1 MAKVT
6 LTKTLVEKNSQLA
19 ELLAERNIEVGSKIE
34 QSELD
39 ELYKVLETTELIE
52 LTQEDLDKEPGLV
65 SKGFEVGQVI
75 RVKKKVEVQDLDT
88 SKAGETSQNLDENLD
103 EKPKSYKVI
112 SRFRDQNNES
122 KIYEVNEVIP
132 VDFEESRIASL
143 LERKLIS
150 EA

>member
-39 ELYKVLETTELIE
+39 ELYKILETTELIE
-52 LTQEDLDKEPGLV
+52 LTQEDL
-65 SKGFEVGQVI
+65 
-75 RVKKKVEVQDLDT
+75 
-88 SKAGETSQNLDENLD
+88 

>member
-6 LTKTLVEKNSQLA
+6 ITKTLVDKNSQLA

-52 LTQEDLDKEPGLV
+52 LTQEDLDKEPGLF
-65 SKGFEVGQVI
+65 SKGFEVGQV
-75 RVKKKVEVQDLDT
+75 KKKAEVEDL
-88 SKAGETSQNLDENLD
+88 

-132 VDFEESRIASL
+132 ADFEESRIASL

>member
-6 LTKTLVEKNSQLA
+6 ITKTLVEKKPQLA

-75 RVKKKVEVQDLDT
+75 RVKKKVEIQESDA
-88 SKAGETSQNLDENLD
+88 SKAGESSKNLDQTA
-103 EKPKSYKVI
+103 KSYKVI
-112 SRFRDQNNES
+112 SRFRDQNNEA
-122 KIYEVNEVIP
+122 KIYEVGEEVP
-132 VDFEESRIASL
+132 ADFDESRIASL
-143 LERKLIS
+143 LECKLIS

>member
-6 LTKTLVEKNSQLA
+6 ITKKLVEENSQLA
-19 ELLAERNIEVGSKIE
+19 ELLAERKIEVGSKIE

-75 RVKKKVEVQDLDT
+75 RVKKKVENQDLDR
-88 SKAGETSQNLDENLD
+88 SKGGENSQNLDESLD
-103 EKPKSYKVI
+103 EQTKSYKAI
-112 SRFRDQNNES
+112 ARFRDQDNER
-122 KIYEVNEVIP
+122 KIYEVGEKIP
-132 VDFEESRIASL
+132 AEFEESRIASL

>member
-39 ELYKVLETTELIE
+39 ELYKVLETTELKE
-52 LTQEDLDKEPGLV
+52 LTQEHFDAEPALTD
-65 SKGFEVGQVI
+65 KGFEVGQVI
-75 RVKKKVEVQDLDT
+75 RVKKKAEVEDL
-88 SKAGETSQNLDENLD
+88 

-112 SRFRDQNNES
+112 SQFRDKDNEA
-122 KIYEVNEVIP
+122 KIYEVNEVVP
-132 VDFEESRIASL
+132 ADFEESRIASL

>member
-6 LTKTLVEKNSQLA
+6 LTKTLVEKNPQLA

-39 ELYKVLETTELIE
+39 ELYKILETTELKV
-52 LTQEDLDKEPGLV
+52 LTQEHFDAEPGLTD
-65 SKGFEVGQVI
+65 KGFEVGQVI
-75 RVKKKVEVQDLDT
+75 RVKKKVEVQDLD
-88 SKAGETSQNLDENLD
+88 ETA
-103 EKPKSYKVI
+103 KSYKVI
-112 SRFRDQNNES
+112 SRFRDQNNEA
-122 KIYEVNEVIP
+122 KIFEIGEDILA
-132 VDFEESRIASL
+132 DFEEARITSL

>member
-6 LTKTLVEKNSQLA
+6 ITKTLVDKNSQLA

-39 ELYKVLETTELIE
+39 ELYKVLE
-52 LTQEDLDKEPGLV
+52 
-65 SKGFEVGQVI
+65 
-75 RVKKKVEVQDLDT
+75 
-88 SKAGETSQNLDENLD
+88 
-103 EKPKSYKVI
+103 KPKSYKVI
-112 SRFRDQNNES
+112 SRFRDQNNEA

-132 VDFEESRIASL
+132 ADFEESRIASL

>member
-6 LTKTLVEKNSQLA
+6 ITKKLVEENSQLA
-19 ELLAERNIEVGSKIE
+19 ELLAERKIEVGSKIE

-65 SKGFEVGQVI
+65 SKGFKVGQVI
-75 RVKKKVEVQDLDT
+75 RVKKKVENQDLDR
-88 SKAGETSQNLDENLD
+88 SKGGENSQNLDESLD
-103 EKPKSYKVI
+103 EQTKSYKAI
-112 SRFRDQNNES
+112 ARFRDQDNER
-122 KIYEVNEVIP
+122 KIYEVGEKIP
-132 VDFEESRIASL
+132 AEFEESRIASL

>member
-6 LTKTLVEKNSQLA
+6 ITKTLVEKNSQLA

-39 ELYKVLETTELIE
+39 ELYKILETTELKV
-52 LTQEDLDKEPGLV
+52 LTQEHFDAEPALAD
-65 SKGFEVGQVI
+65 KGFEVGQVI
-75 RVKKKVEVQDLDT
+75 RVKKKAEVQDLDA
-88 SKAGETSQNLDENLD
+88 SKEGESSQNLDENLD
-103 EKPKSYKVI
+103 ETAKSYKVI

-132 VDFEESRIASL
+132 ADFEESRITSL

>member
-6 LTKTLVEKNSQLA
+6 ITKTLVEKNSQLA

-39 ELYKVLETTELIE
+39 ELYKVL
-52 LTQEDLDKEPGLV
+52 K
-65 SKGFEVGQVI
+65 
-75 RVKKKVEVQDLDT
+75 
-88 SKAGETSQNLDENLD
+88 
-103 EKPKSYKVI
+103 KPKSYKVI
-112 SRFRDQNNES
+112 SRFRDKDNEV
-122 KIYEVNEVIP
+122 KIYEVNEVVP
-132 VDFEESRIASL
+132 ADFDESRIADL

>member
-6 LTKTLVEKNSQLA
+6 ITKTLVKENSQLA

-75 RVKKKVEVQDLDT
+75 RVKKKADVQDL
-88 SKAGETSQNLDENLD
+88 

-112 SRFRDQNNES
+112 SRFRDQNNEA
-122 KIYEVNEVIP
+122 KIYEVNEVVP
-132 VDFEESRIASL
+132 ADFEESRIADL
-143 LERKLIS
+143 LSRKLIS

>member
-6 LTKTLVEKNSQLA
+6 ITKKLVEENSQLA

-39 ELYKVLETTELIE
+39 ELHKVLETTELKE
-52 LTQEDLDKEPGLV
+52 LTQEHFDAEPALTD
-65 SKGFEVGQVI
+65 KGFEVGQVI
-75 RVKKKVEVQDLDT
+75 RVKKKAEVEDL
-88 SKAGETSQNLDENLD
+88 

-112 SRFRDQNNES
+112 SRFRDQNNEA
-122 KIYEVNEVIP
+122 KIYEIGEEVP

>member
-6 LTKTLVEKNSQLA
+6 ITKTLVKENSQLA

-39 ELYKVLETTELIE
+39 ELYEVLETTELIE

-65 SKGFEVGQVI
+65 SKGFEVGKVI
-75 RVKKKVEVQDLDT
+75 RVKKKADVQDL
-88 SKAGETSQNLDENLD
+88 

-122 KIYEVNEVIP
+122 RIYEVNEVVP
-132 VDFEESRIASL
+132 ADFEESRIADL
-143 LERKLIS
+143 LSRKLIS

>member
-6 LTKTLVEKNSQLA
+6 ITKTLVKENSQLA
-19 ELLAERNIEVGSKIE
+19 ELLTERNIEVGSKIE

-39 ELYKVLETTELIE
+39 ELYKILETTELKE
-52 LTQEDLDKEPGLV
+52 LTQEHFDAEPGLAD
-65 SKGFEVGQVI
+65 KGFEVGQVI
-75 RVKKKVEVQDLDT
+75 RVKKKAEVQDLDT
-88 SKAGETSQNLDENLD
+88 SKAGESSQNLDENLD
-103 EKPKSYKVI
+103 ETAKSYKVI
-112 SRFRDQNNES
+112 SRFRDQNNEA

-132 VDFEESRIASL
+132 ADFEESRIASL

>member
-6 LTKTLVEKNSQLA
+6 ITKTLVKENSQLA

-65 SKGFEVGQVI
+65 SKGFEVDQVI
-75 RVKKKVEVQDLDT
+75 RVKKKAEVKDLDT

-112 SRFRDQNNES
+112 SRFRDQNNEA
-122 KIYEVNEVIP
+122 KIYEVNEVVP
-132 VDFEESRIASL
+132 ADFEESRIISL

>member
-6 LTKTLVEKNSQLA
+6 ITKTLVKENSQLA

-39 ELYKVLETTELIE
+39 ELYKILETTELIE

-75 RVKKKVEVQDLDT
+75 RVKKKADVQDL
-88 SKAGETSQNLDENLD
+88 

-112 SRFRDQNNES
+112 ARFRDQNNEA
-122 KIYEVNEVIP
+122 KIYEVNELIP
-132 VDFEESRIASL
+132 ADFEESRIASL
-143 LERKLIS
+143 LERELIS

>member
-6 LTKTLVEKNSQLA
+6 LTKTLVEENSQLA

-39 ELYKVLETTELIE
+39 ELYKVLETTELKE
-52 LTQEDLDKEPGLV
+52 LTQEHFDAEPGLAD
-65 SKGFEVGQVI
+65 KGFEVGQVI
-75 RVKKKVEVQDLDT
+75 RVKKKAEVQESEA
-88 SKAGETSQNLDENLD
+88 SKAGESSQNLDENLD
-103 EKPKSYKVI
+103 KITKSYKVI

-122 KIYEVNEVIP
+122 KIYELNEVVP
-132 VDFEESRIASL
+132 ADFEESRITSL

>member
-19 ELLAERNIEVGSKIE
+19 ELLAERKIEVGSKIE

-52 LTQEDLDKEPGLV
+52 LTQEDLDKEPGLAD
-65 SKGFEVGQVI
+65 KGFEVGQVI
-75 RVKKKVEVQDLDT
+75 RVKKKAEVEDLDT
-88 SKAGETSQNLDENLD
+88 SKAGESSQNLDENLD
-103 EKPKSYKVI
+103 ETAKSYKVI
-112 SRFRDQNNES
+112 SRFRDQNNEA

-132 VDFEESRIASL
+132 ADFEESRITSL

>member
-6 LTKTLVEKNSQLA
+6 ITKTLVEKNSQLA
-19 ELLAERNIEVGSKIE
+19 ELLAERKIEVGSKIE

-39 ELYKVLETTELIE
+39 ELYKVLEATELIE

-75 RVKKKVEVQDLDT
+75 RVKKKVENQDLDT
-88 SKAGETSQNLDENLD
+88 SKGTENSQNLDENID
-103 EKPKSYKVI
+103 EQTKSYKVI
-112 SRFRDQNNES
+112 ARFRDKENDS
-122 KIYEVNEVIP
+122 KIFEIGEEIP
-132 VDFEESRIASL
+132 TDFDESRIADL
-143 LERKLIS
+143 LSRKLIS

>member
-6 LTKTLVEKNSQLA
+6 LTKTLVEKNPQLA

-39 ELYKVLETTELIE
+39 ELYKILETTELKV
-52 LTQEDLDKEPGLV
+52 LTQEHFDAEPALAD
-65 SKGFEVGQVI
+65 KGFEVGQVI
-75 RVKKKVEVQDLDT
+75 RVKKKAEVQDLDT
-88 SKAGETSQNLDENLD
+88 SKAGESSQNLDETA
-103 EKPKSYKVI
+103 KSYIVEADFMDMFDVSIRYKKGDKVPNDFTEDRI
-112 SRFRDQNNES
+112 QN
-122 KIYEVNEVIP
+122 
-132 VDFEESRIASL
+132 L

>member
-19 ELLAERNIEVGSKIE
+19 ELLAERNIEIGSKIE

-52 LTQEDLDKEPGLV
+52 LTQEDLDKEPGLA

-75 RVKKKVEVQDLDT
+75 RVKKKAEVEDF
-88 SKAGETSQNLDENLD
+88 

-122 KIYEVNEVIP
+122 KIYEVNEVVP
-132 VDFEESRIASL
+132 ADFEESRIASL

>member
-39 ELYKVLETTELIE
+39 ELYKVLEKL
-52 LTQEDLDKEPGLV
+52 
-65 SKGFEVGQVI
+65 
-75 RVKKKVEVQDLDT
+75 
-88 SKAGETSQNLDENLD
+88 
-103 EKPKSYKVI
+103 KSYKVI

-122 KIYEVNEVIP
+122 RIYEVNEVVP
-132 VDFEESRIASL
+132 ADFEESRIASL

>member
-6 LTKTLVEKNSQLA
+6 LTKTLVEKNPQLA
-19 ELLAERNIEVGSKIE
+19 ELLTERNIEVGAKIE

-39 ELYKVLETTELIE
+39 ELYKVLETTELKE
-52 LTQEDLDKEPGLV
+52 LTQEHFDAEPGLAN
-65 SKGFEVGQVI
+65 KGFEVGQVI
-75 RVKKKVEVQDLDT
+75 RVKKKAEVQESEA
-88 SKAGETSQNLDENLD
+88 SKAGESSQNLNENLD
-103 EKPKSYKVI
+103 ETPKSYKVI
-112 SRFRDQNNES
+112 SRFRDKDNDK

-132 VDFEESRIASL
+132 ADFEESRISSL

>member
-19 ELLAERNIEVGSKIE
+19 ELLTERNIEVGSKIE

-39 ELYKVLETTELIE
+39 ELYKILETTELIE

-75 RVKKKVEVQDLDT
+75 RVKKKAEVEDL
-88 SKAGETSQNLDENLD
+88 

-112 SRFRDQNNES
+112 SRFRDKDNEA
-122 KIYEVNEVIP
+122 KIYEVNEVVP
-132 VDFEESRIASL
+132 ADFEESRIASL